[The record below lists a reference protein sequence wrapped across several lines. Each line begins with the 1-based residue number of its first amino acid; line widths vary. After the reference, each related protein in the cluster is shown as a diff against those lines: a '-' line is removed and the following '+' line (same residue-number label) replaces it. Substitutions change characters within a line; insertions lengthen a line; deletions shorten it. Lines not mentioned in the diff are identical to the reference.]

1 MRILLAVSGG
11 IDSMYLLHRAPE
23 LFPGASFAVAHCNF
37 GLRGAESDGDE
48 AFVRAE
54 CGKLGVDCYVER
66 FDTLGYAGEHGISV
80 EMAARE
86 LRYAWFSSLCQSPGF
101 DALATAHNANDN
113 AETLILNLLRGTGT
127 KGLRGIPG
135 GSVAQSVPPETSA
148 SLRPPHCA
156 TLAGPPRSCG
166 HGRPQFPE
174 THSDSTPPPGIKANT
189 LVFSSLANNLW
200 ENLPEVERQ
209 GVDNQEVRK
218 SAARVVRPLLGT
230 TREEIRAWMEK
241 KGFEWREDS
250 TNALDEAR
258 RNKIRNRVFPVFAEI
273 NPSFVKTLGADIERF
288 RQTDDIADD
297 YYRQAAE
304 RIVKKAPQAAAGA
317 ILQISVAGLLELRH
331 WRYVLW
337 RALEDY
343 GVSAET
349 FDKLCTLLERYRTE
363 PLGTVTLSGKVFES
377 PAHILR
383 ARRKNLLLFN
393 R

>member
-1 MRILLAVSGG
+1 M
-11 IDSMYLLHRAPE
+11 
-23 LFPGASFAVAHCNF
+23 
-37 GLRGAESDGDE
+37 
-48 AFVRAE
+48 
-54 CGKLGVDCYVER
+54 
-66 FDTLGYAGEHGISV
+66 
-80 EMAARE
+80 
-86 LRYAWFSSLCQSPGF
+86 
-101 DALATAHNANDN
+101 
-113 AETLILNLLRGTGT
+113 
-127 KGLRGIPG
+127 
-135 GSVAQSVPPETSA
+135 
-148 SLRPPHCA
+148 
-156 TLAGPPRSCG
+156 
-166 HGRPQFPE
+166 
-174 THSDSTPPPGIKANT
+174 
-189 LVFSSLANNLW
+189 
-200 ENLPEVERQ
+200 
-209 GVDNQEVRK
+209 
-218 SAARVVRPLLGT
+218 RPLLGT